1 MFSTCNHW
9 SQVSLSPVS
18 IKVKQEVAF
27 EEHYVMLRPMCGVE
41 QGTLN
46 AGSGQATYRSHGMDF
61 IELQQLE
68 MKSANKDP
76 R

>member
-1 MFSTCNHW
+1 
-9 SQVSLSPVS
+9 
-18 IKVKQEVAF
+18 
-27 EEHYVMLRPMCGVE
+27 MLGPMCGVE

-46 AGSGQATYRSHGMDF
+46 AGSDQATDRPYGMDF

-68 MKSANKDP
+68 MKSASLDP

>member
-1 MFSTCNHW
+1 
-9 SQVSLSPVS
+9 
-18 IKVKQEVAF
+18 
-27 EEHYVMLRPMCGVE
+27 MLRPMCGVE

-46 AGSGQATYRSHGMDF
+46 AGSGQATDRSYGKHS